1 MKSLSRVALGAIFTE
16 CNELGSTPIDI
27 AAFKRYELCRGSDLL
42 SIESGVVGGMLE
54 ILRTEP
60 IEPVPI
66 LFGSAC
72 PGGPLTRECYDSL
85 RFEFLERLQDMLPV
99 DGVLFP
105 FHGAAA
111 AEHVGDIEG
120 DLLRETRNL
129 VGPHTP
135 IVATLDLHAHVT
147 TEMVRHADTL
157 LAWET
162 YPHRDT
168 FETGQRGARMMV
180 DILGERI
187 NPTMAMA
194 KVPVVTGAFH
204 GATEGDGPFARIM
217 RMAKSYERGDGVL
230 STSAILI
237 HPHLDQPNMGSG
249 AIAITDD
256 DEPRAVQIAQAIAE
270 SYWEAR
276 QEFEAS
282 LLRPAVAIQQ
292 GLQVDGQP
300 ILLLEVSD
308 CCGGGASG
316 DSVAVLKALLDA
328 DTSFRSLVP
337 VVDSQAALACH
348 EVGLGAILTLSIGH
362 RLAPKWGKPIEVR
375 GEVRTLSDGR
385 FTYSGG
391 IWSGTVGEMGPT
403 AVLRIN
409 TVDLLIASHPTYDW
423 ADEQFRSVGLD
434 PNEAKFLVVKNPMN
448 YRNTYGS
455 IAKGIFVLD
464 TPGPTPASV
473 KDVSFRR
480 LKRPFFPAD
489 KDIPG
494 LTPEIFT

>member
-1 MKSLSRVALGAIFTE
+1 MKSQPRVALGGIFTE

-27 AAFKRYELCRGSDLL
+27 AAFARYELCRGSDLL
-42 SIESGVVGGMLE
+42 SIESGVVGGMVE

-66 LFGSAC
+66 LFASAC
-72 PGGPLTRECYDSL
+72 PGGPLTRECYEIL
-85 RFEFLERLQDMLPV
+85 RFEFLERLQETLPV

-135 IVATLDLHAHVT
+135 LLATLDLHAHVT
-147 TEMVRHADTL
+147 AEMVRHADAL
-157 LAWET
+157 IAWET

-180 DILGERI
+180 DILGGRI

-256 DEPRAVQIAQAIAE
+256 DKPSAVQIAQAIAE
-270 SYWEAR
+270 RYWEAR

-282 LLRPAVAIQQ
+282 LLSPAVAIQQ
-292 GLQVDGQP
+292 GLQIDGQQSCSSKSPTVAAGAHPATASPSLRLFWMP
-300 ILLLEVSD
+300 IPLAGPWPRSSIRKPPSPAMKP
-308 CCGGGASG
+308 GSG
-316 DSVAVLKALLDA
+316 QSLRSRP
-328 DTSFRSLVP
+328 DTGSRPS
-337 VVDSQAALACH
+337 
-348 EVGLGAILTLSIGH
+348 GAILS
-362 RLAPKWGKPIEVR
+362 K
-375 GEVRTLSDGR
+375 
-385 FTYSGG
+385 F
-391 IWSGTVGEMGPT
+391 
-403 AVLRIN
+403 
-409 TVDLLIASHPTYDW
+409 
-423 ADEQFRSVGLD
+423 
-434 PNEAKFLVVKNPMN
+434 EAKSEPSTTAALP
-448 YRNTYGS
+448 
-455 IAKGIFVLD
+455 I
-464 TPGPTPASV
+464 PAASG
-473 KDVSFRR
+473 
-480 LKRPFFPAD
+480 AD
-489 KDIPG
+489 PSARWAQPQFCG
-494 LTPEIFT
+494 LTPLIC